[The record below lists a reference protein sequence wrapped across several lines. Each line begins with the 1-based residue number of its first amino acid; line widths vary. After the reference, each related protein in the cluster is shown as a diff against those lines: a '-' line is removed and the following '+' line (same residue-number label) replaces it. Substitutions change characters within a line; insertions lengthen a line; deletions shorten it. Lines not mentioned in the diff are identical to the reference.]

1 MLITCHMFSDLECAF
16 LSSMQ
21 LSSELSAFMG
31 TSTSSPNIVLKEVW
45 AYIKNHKLQDP
56 LNRTEIVCNDT
67 FEKLFHRKRFSMLK
81 ISKYLNN
88 VSNRRTTYLTIL
100 DFISC

>member
-1 MLITCHMFSDLECAF
+1 MLIICHLFSDLECAF

-45 AYIKNHKLQDP
+45 AYIKINKLQDP

-67 FEKLFHRKRFSMLK
+67 FEKLFHRKRFSMFK
-81 ISKYLNN
+81 ISKYLHN
-88 VSNRRTTYLTIL
+88 VSNRITT
-100 DFISC
+100 